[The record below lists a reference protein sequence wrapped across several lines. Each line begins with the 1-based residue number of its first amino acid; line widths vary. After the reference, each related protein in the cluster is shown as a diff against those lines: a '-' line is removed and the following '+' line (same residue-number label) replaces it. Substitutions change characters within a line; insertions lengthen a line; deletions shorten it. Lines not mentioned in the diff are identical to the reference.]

1 MFLPRM
7 EILRWFFKSKMQHS
21 NRILILI
28 SFFIPVIL
36 AGLGG
41 ISLFFESPGFEKFG
55 LDWDYSSSHEKFP
68 LWVRLCW
75 PVLILI
81 TPLVAFN
88 GFAGVLLYCFADLSI
103 QGSEVAA
110 RCAHRDGFLD
120 WFLLSLVSCFLLG
133 KLSKRVEAFRS
144 RKPTTHFLIGR
155 ILLHPSFVLLALF
168 VSWVFLSSWVS
179 NSLGWSQETFFYR
192 RPILWLHCLSV
203 FYIAASELH
212 NTANRI
218 AFLGF
223 LAFTLVWRVTASTHS
238 VWLEGHFASFLV
250 IVLPWMLFA
259 IQRSEFGRVKLLSL
273 GYFLLIVIWCMGPS
287 LDGKRGYLANETGDR
302 FGMVGFCT
310 PIVLIMLFFALS
322 LWKNIDFLYFVLA
335 SILAVVGIL
344 MISNRAAALSG
355 GLCLVLSA
363 LCYPLR
369 YYIRLAVMGI
379 ALFVATL
386 GAFYKPLASRF
397 HDIATSGSG
406 KERLELWRI
415 ALELFDE
422 NRWLGVGSGRFP
434 SYVPLRSTEVRY
446 PLDVHNTL
454 LEVLCENGL
463 PGAVLFLLFWLS
475 LLVFSFV
482 SFLNEV
488 RKQPQSSVHAHSK
501 YSLLRL
507 TWVHRASW
515 VFITLYFAVGLFG
528 SRHNL
533 PLAYLLAGL
542 SLSVCTS
549 DNEEELS

>member
-1 MFLPRM
+1 
-7 EILRWFFKSKMQHS
+7 
-21 NRILILI
+21 
-28 SFFIPVIL
+28 
-36 AGLGG
+36 
-41 ISLFFESPGFEKFG
+41 
-55 LDWDYSSSHEKFP
+55 
-68 LWVRLCW
+68 
-75 PVLILI
+75 
-81 TPLVAFN
+81 
-88 GFAGVLLYCFADLSI
+88 
-103 QGSEVAA
+103 
-110 RCAHRDGFLD
+110 
-120 WFLLSLVSCFLLG
+120 
-133 KLSKRVEAFRS
+133 
-144 RKPTTHFLIGR
+144 
-155 ILLHPSFVLLALF
+155 
-168 VSWVFLSSWVS
+168 
-179 NSLGWSQETFFYR
+179 
-192 RPILWLHCLSV
+192 
-203 FYIAASELH
+203 
-212 NTANRI
+212 
-218 AFLGF
+218 
-223 LAFTLVWRVTASTHS
+223 
-238 VWLEGHFASFLV
+238 
-250 IVLPWMLFA
+250 MLFA